1 MIFDFLEQA
10 KSDEILPK
18 EGGWLPNQL
27 GANIDQSYKGKL
39 EGEDFK
45 LAIIGVGEDRSSD
58 NNSGCGAGI
67 NKIRKELYSLF
78 LHFDLPKTIDLGNIV
93 LGHTIKDTQIALK
106 MVVAELLDLRITP
119 IILGGGHDMTYGQY
133 QAYEN
138 RIHAVD
144 IVIIDER
151 IDLLESEEVNA
162 ASFLRHIIMHQPNF
176 LFSANHLGHQLFY
189 NDPKNID
196 VLESLNFDVL
206 RLGEV
211 KKDIFEMEP
220 LLRNADMLSFDLS
233 ALRSSDAPANGI
245 TSPNGL
251 SGEEA
256 CQLCRFAGYSNKT
269 SSFGLYEF
277 NPNFDQNNQGAKQA
291 SQMIWYFIEGF
302 ANRKENDYPSENN
315 SQFMKYYVK
324 LESSAYEIVFWKSN
338 YSNKWWMEVPQKGS
352 ELNKFIPCS
361 YKDYENAMQDELPD
375 KWMKIYSKLN

>member
-1 MIFDFLEQA
+1 MIFDYLEQA
-10 KSDEILPK
+10 KQDEILPK
-18 EGGWLPNQL
+18 QGTWRKNQL
-27 GANIDQSYKGKL
+27 GANIEHDYRGDL
-39 EGEDFK
+39 EEQGFK
-45 LAIIGVGEDRSSD
+45 LAILGVGEDRSST
-58 NNSGCGAGI
+58 NNHGCGTGLQ
-67 NKIRKELYSLF
+67 KIRQELYSLY
-78 LHFDLPKTIDLGNIV
+78 LHFGLPKTIDLGNIR

-106 MVVAELLDLRITP
+106 TVVSELLDKRIVP
-119 IILGGGHDMTYGQY
+119 IILGGGHDMTYGQF

-138 RIHAVD
+138 RIHDVD

-189 NDPKNID
+189 NDPKHID
-196 VLESLNFDVL
+196 VLETLNFDVL

-211 KKDIFEMEP
+211 KRDIFEMEP
-220 LLRNADMLSFDLS
+220 ILRNADMLSFDMS
-233 ALRSSDAPANGI
+233 ALRSSDAPANAL
-245 TSPNGL
+245 TSPNGF

-256 CQLCRFAGYSNKT
+256 CQLCRFAGYSNKI

-277 NPNFDQNNQGAKQA
+277 NPYFDQNNQGAKQA

-315 SQFMKYYVK
+315 SQFMKYFVK
-324 LESSAYEIVFWKSN
+324 LESSDYEIIFWKSN
-338 YSNKWWMEVPQKGS
+338 FSNKWWMEVPQKGIDH
-352 ELNKFIPCS
+352 NKFVPCS

-375 KWMKIYSKLN
+375 KWMKVYAKLN